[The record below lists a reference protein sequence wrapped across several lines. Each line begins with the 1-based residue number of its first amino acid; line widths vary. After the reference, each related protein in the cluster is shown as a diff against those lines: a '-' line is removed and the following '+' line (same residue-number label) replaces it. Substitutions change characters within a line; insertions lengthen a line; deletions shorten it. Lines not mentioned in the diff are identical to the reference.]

1 MSAPKLTATGQAL
14 VNAEHCR
21 GLRQSQHWQWFQER
35 QRTKLDALA
44 REILESAPIDG
55 AAMEALARKITEY
68 RTLKAAVFT
77 EVEQIEAGAHATI
90 KNASPDGEDI
100 PGRIE

>member
-1 MSAPKLTATGQAL
+1 MSTPKLTATGQAL
-14 VNAEHCR
+14 VNAENCR
-21 GLRQSQHWQWFQER
+21 GLRQSQYWQWFQQR
-35 QRTKLDALA
+35 QRTKLDTLA
-44 REILESAPIDG
+44 SEILLSAPIDS
-55 AAMEALARKITEY
+55 ASLEALARKITEY
-68 RTLKAAVFT
+68 RTLRAAVFT